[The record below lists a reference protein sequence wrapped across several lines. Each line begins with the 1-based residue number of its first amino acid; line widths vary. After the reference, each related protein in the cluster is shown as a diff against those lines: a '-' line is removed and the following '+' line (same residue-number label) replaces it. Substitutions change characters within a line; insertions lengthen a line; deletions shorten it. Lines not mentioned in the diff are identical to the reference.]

1 MRTADKV
8 LHPSAE
14 YLAGKLGGRVLN
26 FTVAV
31 TILEILVDTAYI
43 FIKA

>member
-14 YLAGKLGGRVLN
+14 YLAGKLGCRVLKI
-26 FTVAV
+26 TVAV